1 VLHKDDMK
9 YARAYMQADV
19 AVLEEPEHLTWY
31 HHGTRWT
38 DKFNHVVILLQHH
51 HAAQPRCMFCCS
63 GLLTSVPARISCI
76 KQELLDAHCSWAQVG
91 IMHTNYL
98 DYARREE
105 GGETKAKLLEA
116 YNNWVCR
123 VHCHKV
129 PHSWRQ
135 ISQAPSVLPPAAV
148 IARCC
153 SAVLSSE
160 CLPCWLSHDITLLF
174 PQIVKLSD
182 AVQPLPRQTT
192 QFVHG
197 VPKSFLA
204 VGEAKAKPL
213 EDGKPRFTRGAYFMG
228 KVTA

>member
-1 VLHKDDMK
+1 
-9 YARAYMQADV
+9 
-19 AVLEEPEHLTWY
+19 
-31 HHGTRWT
+31 
-38 DKFNHVVILLQHH
+38 LLFG
-51 HAAQPRCMFCCS
+51 C
-63 GLLTSVPARISCI
+63 
-76 KQELLDAHCSWAQVG
+76 QVG

-129 PHSWRQ
+129 LYVSLGFSSTSSTVLQLLLDSCAGAQAFEWTVQAHSAMTRPVW
-135 ISQAPSVLPPAAV
+135 
-148 IARCC
+148 
-153 SAVLSSE
+153 
-160 CLPCWLSHDITLLF
+160 CL
-174 PQIVKLSD
+174 QIVKLSD

-197 VPKSFLA
+197 VPESFLA
-204 VGEAKAKPL
+204 VGQAKAQPL

-228 KVTA
+228 KVHASELLAAVQRCYSA